1 MCLSKTPKMPAPV
14 APPPPPQEAKPA
26 DVAKLAK
33 RKPAGAM
40 TGGTALTG
48 PQGVVNQ
55 STAGTLLGG

>member
-1 MCLSKTPKMPAPV
+1 MCLSKPSMPAPV

-26 DVAKLAK
+26 DITKLTK

-48 PQGVVNQ
+48 PGGVTNLA
-55 STAGTLLGG
+55 TGGTMLGG